1 MISYNLNY
9 KLLLLIKILLV
20 YFLFLT
26 KSFAIENSQ
35 LKSITEGNENAK
47 IEILVYESLT
57 CPHCATFHNEVYPNL
72 KKNFIDKGLVKI
84 EFKSFPLDIAA
95 LNASKIAHCKND
107 GNPDILHFLF
117 YNQNVWIKGETID
130 QINSN
135 LKAIING
142 ENFGIDFKKCVD
154 NKKIEDYILED
165 RIESERKFEI
175 NSTPTLIINNK
186 KFDKPLTYKNL
197 KKAIEKL
204 I

>member
-1 MISYNLNY
+1 MKKTILVIFYIIFFSTCAFSDT
-9 KLLLLIKILLV
+9 KINPI
-20 YFLFLT
+20 Y
-26 KSFAIENSQ
+26 
-35 LKSITEGNENAK
+35 EGNPDAK
-47 IEILVYESLT
+47 IQLIVYESLT
-57 CPHCATFHNEVYPNL
+57 CDHCADFHKNVYPDL
-72 KKNFIDKGLVKI
+72 KKNFIDKGLAKI
-84 EFKSFPLDIAA
+84 EFLSFPLDMEA

-107 GNPDILHFLF
+107 GKPDILHFLF

-142 ENFGIDFKKCVD
+142 ENFGIDFAKCID

-165 RIESERKFEI
+165 RIESERKFKI
-175 NSTPTLIINNK
+175 NSTPTLIINSK